1 MKFFKIVGKIG
12 NKTDRVCFVVF
23 LILVILLKLPTMNLD
38 YHWDEVLYASQ
49 AKYYSIHGLFS
60 TPPGIIVHLPFFT
73 WLLAINYRI
82 FGESPFLSHFIV
94 AIFSFIGVYFTYLLG
109 KFLYNEKI
117 GIMASLLL
125 FFSPIYFAI
134 SGQVLF
140 DVPLTAMTVVV
151 FYFALRK
158 KLIPYLISASILVLI
173 KEPGFLVILA
183 LLVYE
188 FFKKKEIRNILITGL
203 PLIPLLLFG
212 LWYWSQNLLTRNLA
226 FFIIQPNF
234 LFIIKRFFANVY
246 QVSIWNYLWILSL
259 FILLEFYRENHFKKK
274 ILTLFSNPMFLLVVF
289 YIILFSFTTLFL
301 LPRYLLPIYP
311 FFFIFS
317 AFSLN
322 NLFKN
327 KNQIILF
334 VIICLF
340 ISCYSWNNGIKG
352 FIQDPVFH
360 SKIFYKNR
368 LTSVANGE
376 ISLDYIDAVAV
387 NTQTIDFIFKN
398 YPNKTIVAAYP
409 LYEDASLQTNV
420 GYKQWNKYN
429 IKILPPS
436 KENINKSDLI
446 IFSPLSWTNDNKN
459 LLVGMKPMKTFR
471 VNEQYIDIYKR

>member
-12 NKTDRVCFVVF
+12 NKTDRIYFVFF
-23 LILVILLKLPTMNLD
+23 LILIIFLKLPTMSLD
-38 YHWDEVLYASQ
+38 YHWDEVIYASQ

-60 TPPGIIVHLPFFT
+60 TPPGIIVHVPFFT
-73 WLLAINYRI
+73 WFLAINYRI

-158 KLIPYLISASILVLI
+158 KLISYLISACILVLI

-188 FFKKKEIRNILITGL
+188 LFKKRNVRDILITGL
-203 PLIPLLLFG
+203 PLLPLLLFG
-212 LWYWSQNLLTRNLA
+212 FWYWSQNLLNRNLA
-226 FFIIQPNF
+226 FFITQPNF
-234 LFIIKRFFANVY
+234 IFIIKRFFANVY
-246 QVSIWNYLWILSL
+246 QVFIWNYYWILTL
-259 FILLEFYRENHFKKK
+259 FILFELYRKNHFKKK
-274 ILTLFSNPMFLLVVF
+274 LIAMFTNPIFLSVIF
-289 YIILFSFTTLFL
+289 YILLFSFTTLFL

-311 FFFIFS
+311 FSFIFS

-322 NLFKN
+322 TLFKN
-327 KNQIILF
+327 KNQIILL
-334 VIICLF
+334 IIILLF
-340 ISCYSWNNGIKG
+340 ISCYKWNSGIKG

-360 SKIFYKNR
+360 SKLFYKNR
-368 LTSVANGE
+368 LTSIANGE
-376 ISLDYIDAVAV
+376 LSLDYIDVVTIHTQAV
-387 NTQTIDFIFKN
+387 DFVFKN
-398 YPNKTIVAAYP
+398 YPNKTIVASYP
-409 LYEDASLQTNV
+409 LYENASLQINV
-420 GYKQWNKYN
+420 GYKQWDKYN
-429 IKILPPS
+429 IKILFPS
-436 KENINKSDLI
+436 KKNIDKADLI
-446 IFSPLSWTNDNKN
+446 IFYSLSWTDEMKN
-459 LLVGMKPMKTFR
+459 LLIGMKPIKTFR
-471 VNEQYIDIYKR
+471 VNEQYIDIYKI